1 MMALM
6 GDAMRKT
13 ELLAFLQNQTDF
25 FDPDNLSEVFTAGYL
40 ARRFAMQRNTAS
52 HYLNQLVA
60 QDVLVKINTRPVYF
74 LHKAAFCQ
82 QFFPLSRSE
91 YASMAELLAES
102 DRQPEQADHFSLL
115 TGHDGSLRKPIEQM
129 KTALFYPNGGLP
141 LLIVGDSG
149 TGKSYMAELMH
160 EFAIA
165 QGLLAPDAP
174 FVSFNC
180 AQYASNPELLAANLF
195 GYVKGAFT
203 GAQGDKAGAFEAAN
217 GGVLFL
223 DEVHRLDA
231 QGQEKLFTWLDRK
244 EIYRVGE
251 TAQGMP
257 ISLRLVFAT
266 TEDIHS
272 TFLTTFIRRIPIL
285 VSLPDL
291 QTRSRGEKEA
301 LTLQF
306 FWQEARTL
314 SARLQLTP
322 RLLQVLTH
330 YVYRGNVGEL
340 KNVVKY
346 AVASAWAR
354 SPGSERLNVTLHD
367 LPENIMAATPALSEP
382 MGHEEPLLIEPQTS
396 LVWLLRAR
404 DPVQGLIYD
413 TQCRVLALYE
423 AVLSKKR
430 LWEEAQKSM
439 GEEIETLFDRLIFDN
454 HDTQSSHMLL
464 LITHQ
469 VREEFYRLEKRFN
482 IQFNGNCIYALSH
495 YLIHRSRQAQST
507 MSNEK
512 SRQLED
518 FLAQKYPLLYRF
530 CEEILAALALK
541 LDIEPRRIDLLL
553 LLVLWLQKNGAIS
566 QQQVTRAIIL
576 AHGYATASSI
586 ANVAN
591 RLLKS
596 QLFESFDMPLDVTP
610 EAIADQ
616 VMAWIESHAL
626 ASGLIILVDMGSLN
640 AIHSHFNRRLSTP
653 MAIINNVSTGMA
665 MYVGERVLQGDMLED
680 IVREIGDDL
689 AVEHQLYYPHT
700 DKPRAILTT
709 CATGLGAAANL
720 SALLKASIPETL
732 GIDIVACDVET
743 LADPARRAPMLSRY
757 EVLAIVGTLDPHL
770 ADLPWISLD
779 SLISGEGSR
788 PLMRI
793 FGELASAEQV
803 SEINNLI
810 LKNFS
815 LRRVIESVTILDT
828 GKVINQVEQFLL
840 RYEHLAGCDVP
851 NDRKVALYVHI
862 SCLIERLIRNASP
875 SHYSGKQCPE
885 SELVILRE
893 AFSVIENGY
902 SVKMPAVELY
912 YIHDILTRETE
923 FIQEDQEF

>member
-1 MMALM
+1 
-6 GDAMRKT
+6 
-13 ELLAFLQNQTDF
+13 
-25 FDPDNLSEVFTAGYL
+25 
-40 ARRFAMQRNTAS
+40 
-52 HYLNQLVA
+52 
-60 QDVLVKINTRPVYF
+60 
-74 LHKAAFCQ
+74 
-82 QFFPLSRSE
+82 
-91 YASMAELLAES
+91 
-102 DRQPEQADHFSLL
+102 
-115 TGHDGSLRKPIEQM
+115 
-129 KTALFYPNGGLP
+129 
-141 LLIVGDSG
+141 
-149 TGKSYMAELMH
+149 
-160 EFAIA
+160 
-165 QGLLAPDAP
+165 
-174 FVSFNC
+174 
-180 AQYASNPELLAANLF
+180 
-195 GYVKGAFT
+195 
-203 GAQGDKAGAFEAAN
+203 
-217 GGVLFL
+217 
-223 DEVHRLDA
+223 
-231 QGQEKLFTWLDRK
+231 
-244 EIYRVGE
+244 
-251 TAQGMP
+251 
-257 ISLRLVFAT
+257 
-266 TEDIHS
+266 
-272 TFLTTFIRRIPIL
+272 
-285 VSLPDL
+285 
-291 QTRSRGEKEA
+291 
-301 LTLQF
+301 
-306 FWQEARTL
+306 
-314 SARLQLTP
+314 
-322 RLLQVLTH
+322 
-330 YVYRGNVGEL
+330 
-340 KNVVKY
+340 
-346 AVASAWAR
+346 
-354 SPGSERLNVTLHD
+354 
-367 LPENIMAATPALSEP
+367 
-382 MGHEEPLLIEPQTS
+382 
-396 LVWLLRAR
+396 
-404 DPVQGLIYD
+404 
-413 TQCRVLALYE
+413 
-423 AVLSKKR
+423 
-430 LWEEAQKSM
+430 M
-439 GEEIETLFDRLIFDN
+439 GEEMETLFDRLIFDN
-454 HDTQSSHMLL
+454 HDANSSHLLL

-530 CEEILAALALK
+530 CEEILSALALK
-541 LDIEPRRIDLLL
+541 LDIEPRRIDLL

-566 QQQVTRAIIL
+566 QQQVTRAVIL

-689 AVEHQLYYPHT
+689 AVEHQLYYPQT

-902 SVKMPAVELY
+902 SVKIPAVELY

>member
-1 MMALM
+1 
-6 GDAMRKT
+6 MRKT

-25 FDPDNLSEVFTAGYL
+25 FDPDNLSEVFTASWL

-74 LHKAAFCQ
+74 LHKKAFCQ
-82 QFFPLSRSE
+82 QFYPLSRSE

-141 LLIVGDSG
+141 LLITGDSG

-165 QGLLAPDAP
+165 QELLAPDAP

-203 GAQGDKAGAFEAAN
+203 GAQSDKAGAFEAAN
-217 GGVLFL
+217 GGMLFL

-251 TAQGMP
+251 TAQGLP

-272 TFLTTFIRRIPIL
+272 TFLTTFLRRIPIL

-291 QTRSRGEKEA
+291 QHRSREEKEA

-314 SARLQLTP
+314 AARLQLTP
-322 RLLQVLTH
+322 RLLQVLTQ
-330 YVYRGNVGEL
+330 YVYRGNVDEL

-354 SPGSERLNVTLHD
+354 SPGREMLTVRLHD
-367 LPENIMAATPALSEP
+367 LPENVMAATPALSEA
-382 MGHEEPLLIEPQTS
+382 MGQQEPLLIEPQTS

-413 TQCRVLALYE
+413 VQCRVLAQYE
-423 AVLSKKR
+423 AVLNKKTV
-430 LWEEAQKSM
+430 WEEAQRSM

-454 HDTQSSHMLL
+454 HDSSSPQMLL
-464 LITHQ
+464 LIAHQ
-469 VREEFYRLEKRFN
+469 VREEYYRLEKRFN
-482 IQFNGNCIYALSH
+482 IQFNGNCLYALSH

-507 MSNEK
+507 INNEK
-512 SRQLED
+512 ARQLED
-518 FLAQKYPLLYRF
+518 FLVQKFPLLYRF
-530 CEEILAALALK
+530 CEAILGALTLK
-541 LDIEPRRIDLLL
+541 LDIEPQRIDLLL
-553 LLVLWLQKNGAIS
+553 LVLWFHKNGAIS

-610 EAIADQ
+610 EAIANQ
-616 VMAWIESHAL
+616 VMAYIESHAL

-640 AIHSHFNRRLSTP
+640 AIHRHFNRRLSTP

-665 MYVGERVLQGDMLED
+665 MYVGERILQGVMLED

-689 AVEHQLYYPHT
+689 AVEHQLYYPQT

-720 SALLKASIPETL
+720 SALLKASIPEAL

-743 LADPARRAPMLSRY
+743 LADPARREPMLSRY

-793 FGELASAEQV
+793 FGELATAEQV

-828 GKVINQVEQFLL
+828 AKVINQVEQFLL
-840 RYEHLAGCDVP
+840 RYEHLAGRDVP

-862 SCLIERLIRNASP
+862 SCLIERLIRHASP
-875 SHYSGKQCPE
+875 AQYTGGQCPDR
-885 SELVILRE
+885 ELATLRE
-893 AFSVIENGY
+893 AFSVIESGY
-902 SVKMPAVELY
+902 SVKIPVVELC

-923 FIQEDQEF
+923 FIQEDQDF

>member
-165 QGLLAPDAP
+165 QGLLPPDAP
-174 FVSFNC
+174 FVCFNC

-285 VSLPDL
+285 ISLPDL
-291 QTRSRGEKEA
+291 QNRSRGEKEA

-382 MGHEEPLLIEPQTS
+382 MGQQEPLLIEPQTS

-413 TQCRVLALYE
+413 AQCRVLALYE
-423 AVLSKKR
+423 AVLSKKTV
-430 LWEEAQKSM
+430 WEEAQKSM
-439 GEEIETLFDRLIFDN
+439 GEEMETLFDRLVFDN
-454 HDTQSSHMLL
+454 HDANSSHLLL

-553 LLVLWLQKNGAIS
+553 VLWLQKNGAIS
-566 QQQVTRAIIL
+566 QQQVTRAVIL

-610 EAIADQ
+610 EAIANQ

-626 ASGLIILVDMGSLN
+626 ASGLVILVDMGSLN

-680 IVREIGDDL
+680 IVREIGNDL
-689 AVEHQLYYPHT
+689 AVEHQLYYPQT

-902 SVKMPAVELY
+902 SVKIPAVELY

>member
-1 MMALM
+1 
-6 GDAMRKT
+6 MRKT

-40 ARRFAMQRNTAS
+40 ARLFAMQRNTAS

-165 QGLLAPDAP
+165 QGLLPPDAP

-203 GAQGDKAGAFEAAN
+203 GAQSDKAGAFEAAN

-291 QTRSRGEKEA
+291 QTRSRHEKDA

-314 SARLQLTP
+314 ATRLQLTP

-354 SPGSERLNVTLHD
+354 CPGSEMLTVTLHD
-367 LPENIMAATPALSEP
+367 LPENIMAATPALSEA
-382 MGHEEPLLIEPQTS
+382 MGQQEPLLIEPQTS

-404 DPVQGLIYD
+404 DPIQGLIYD

-423 AVLSKKR
+423 AVQSKIT

-454 HDTQSSHMLL
+454 HDANSSHMLL

-469 VREEFYRLEKRFN
+469 VRE
-482 IQFNGNCIYALSH
+482 GVLS
-495 YLIHRSRQAQST
+495 
-507 MSNEK
+507 
-512 SRQLED
+512 
-518 FLAQKYPLLYRF
+518 P
-530 CEEILAALALK
+530 
-541 LDIEPRRIDLLL
+541 
-553 LLVLWLQKNGAIS
+553 
-566 QQQVTRAIIL
+566 
-576 AHGYATASSI
+576 
-586 ANVAN
+586 
-591 RLLKS
+591 
-596 QLFESFDMPLDVTP
+596 
-610 EAIADQ
+610 
-616 VMAWIESHAL
+616 
-626 ASGLIILVDMGSLN
+626 
-640 AIHSHFNRRLSTP
+640 
-653 MAIINNVSTGMA
+653 
-665 MYVGERVLQGDMLED
+665 
-680 IVREIGDDL
+680 
-689 AVEHQLYYPHT
+689 
-700 DKPRAILTT
+700 
-709 CATGLGAAANL
+709 
-720 SALLKASIPETL
+720 
-732 GIDIVACDVET
+732 
-743 LADPARRAPMLSRY
+743 
-757 EVLAIVGTLDPHL
+757 
-770 ADLPWISLD
+770 
-779 SLISGEGSR
+779 
-788 PLMRI
+788 
-793 FGELASAEQV
+793 
-803 SEINNLI
+803 
-810 LKNFS
+810 
-815 LRRVIESVTILDT
+815 
-828 GKVINQVEQFLL
+828 
-840 RYEHLAGCDVP
+840 
-851 NDRKVALYVHI
+851 
-862 SCLIERLIRNASP
+862 
-875 SHYSGKQCPE
+875 
-885 SELVILRE
+885 
-893 AFSVIENGY
+893 
-902 SVKMPAVELY
+902 
-912 YIHDILTRETE
+912 
-923 FIQEDQEF
+923 

>member
-174 FVSFNC
+174 FVCFNC

-285 VSLPDL
+285 ISLPDL
-291 QTRSRGEKEA
+291 QNRSRGEKEA

-314 SARLQLTP
+314 SA

-382 MGHEEPLLIEPQTS
+382 MGQQEPLLIEPQTS

-413 TQCRVLALYE
+413 AQCRVLALYE
-423 AVLSKKR
+423 AVLSKKTV
-430 LWEEAQKSM
+430 WEEAQKSM
-439 GEEIETLFDRLIFDN
+439 GEEMETLFDRLIFDN
-454 HDTQSSHMLL
+454 HDANSSHLLL

-553 LLVLWLQKNGAIS
+553 LVLWLQKNGAIS
-566 QQQVTRAIIL
+566 QQQVIRAVIL

-680 IVREIGDDL
+680 IVREIGNDL
-689 AVEHQLYYPHT
+689 AVEHQLYYPQT

-902 SVKMPAVELY
+902 SVKIPAVELY

>member
-1 MMALM
+1 
-6 GDAMRKT
+6 
-13 ELLAFLQNQTDF
+13 
-25 FDPDNLSEVFTAGYL
+25 
-40 ARRFAMQRNTAS
+40 MQRNTAS

-74 LHKAAFCQ
+74 FHKATFCQ

-91 YASMAELLAES
+91 YASMVELLAES

-165 QGLLAPDAP
+165 QGLLPPDAP

-244 EIYRVGE
+244 EIYRLGE

-291 QTRSRGEKEA
+291 QTRSRHEKEA

-314 SARLQLTP
+314 AARLQLTP

-340 KNVVKY
+340 KNVIKY

-354 SPGSERLNVTLHD
+354 APGSEKLNVTLHD

-464 LITHQ
+464 ITHQ

-553 LLVLWLQKNGAIS
+553 LVLWLQKNGAIS

-610 EAIADQ
+610 EAIANQ
-616 VMAWIESHAL
+616 VMAYIESHAL
-626 ASGLIILVDMGSLN
+626 ASGLVILVDMGSLN
-640 AIHSHFNRRLSTP
+640 AIHSHFNRRLTTP

-665 MYVGERVLQGDMLED
+665 MYVGERILLGDMLED
-680 IVREIGDDL
+680 IVREIRGDL
-689 AVEHQLYYPHT
+689 AIEHQLYYPQA

-720 SALLKASIPETL
+720 SALLKASIPEAL

-743 LADPARRAPMLSRY
+743 LADPARRQPMLSRY
-757 EVLAIVGTLDPHL
+757 EVLAIVGTLDPQL

-793 FGELASAEQV
+793 FGELATAEQV

-875 SHYSGKQCPE
+875 SHYSGRQCPQ
-885 SELVILRE
+885 SELATLRE
-893 AFSVIENGY
+893 AFSVIESGY
-902 SVKMPAVELY
+902 SVKIPAVELY

>member
-1 MMALM
+1 MM

-165 QGLLAPDAP
+165 QGLLPPDAP

-203 GAQGDKAGAFEAAN
+203 GAQSDKAGAFEAAN

-291 QTRSRGEKEA
+291 QTRSRHEKDA

-314 SARLQLTP
+314 ATRLQLTP

-354 SPGSERLNVTLHD
+354 CPGSEMLTVTLHD
-367 LPENIMAATPALSEP
+367 LPENIMAATPALSEA
-382 MGHEEPLLIEPQTS
+382 MGQQEPLLIEPQTS

-404 DPVQGLIYD
+404 DPIQGLIYD

-423 AVLSKKR
+423 AVQSKKT
-430 LWEEAQKSM
+430 LWDEAQKSM

-454 HDTQSSHMLL
+454 HDANSSHMLL

-495 YLIHRSRQAQST
+495 YLIHRSRQGPST

-512 SRQLED
+512 SRLLED

-553 LLVLWLQKNGAIS
+553 LVLWLHKNGAIS

-610 EAIADQ
+610 EAIANQ

-640 AIHSHFNRRLSTP
+640 AIHRHFNRRLSTP

-665 MYVGERVLQGDMLED
+665 MYVGERILQGVMLED
-680 IVREIGDDL
+680 IVRDIGDDL
-689 AVEHQLYYPHT
+689 AVEHQLYYPQT

-720 SALLKASIPETL
+720 SALLKASIPEAL

-743 LADPARRAPMLSRY
+743 LADPARRQPMLSRY
-757 EVLAIVGTLDPHL
+757 EVLAIVGTLDPQL

-779 SLISGEGSR
+779 SLISGQGSR

-793 FGELASAEQV
+793 FGELTSSEQV

-828 GKVINQVEQFLL
+828 AKVINQVEQFLL

-875 SHYSGKQCPE
+875 SHYSGRQCPQ
-885 SELVILRE
+885 SELATLRE
-893 AFSVIENGY
+893 AFSVIESGY
-902 SVKMPAVELY
+902 SVKIPVVELC

>member
-1 MMALM
+1 
-6 GDAMRKT
+6 MRKT

-165 QGLLAPDAP
+165 QGLLPPDAP
-174 FVSFNC
+174 FVCFNC

-285 VSLPDL
+285 ISLPDL
-291 QTRSRGEKEA
+291 QNRSRGEKEA

-382 MGHEEPLLIEPQTS
+382 MGQQEPLLIEPQTS

-413 TQCRVLALYE
+413 AQCRVLALYE
-423 AVLSKKR
+423 AVLSKKTV
-430 LWEEAQKSM
+430 WEEAQKSM
-439 GEEIETLFDRLIFDN
+439 GEEMETLFDRLVFDN
-454 HDTQSSHMLL
+454 HDANSSHLLL

-553 LLVLWLQKNGAIS
+553 VLWLQKNGAIS
-566 QQQVTRAIIL
+566 QQQVTRAVIL

-610 EAIADQ
+610 EAIANQ

-626 ASGLIILVDMGSLN
+626 ASGLVILVDMGSLN

-680 IVREIGDDL
+680 IVREIGNDL
-689 AVEHQLYYPHT
+689 AVEHQLYYPQT

-788 PLMRI
+788 PLMHI

-902 SVKMPAVELY
+902 SVKIPAVELY

>member
-1 MMALM
+1 
-6 GDAMRKT
+6 MRKT

-25 FDPDNLSEVFTAGYL
+25 FDPDNLSEVFTASWL

-74 LHKAAFCQ
+74 LHKKAFCQ
-82 QFFPLSRSE
+82 QFYPLSRSE

-141 LLIVGDSG
+141 LLITGDSG

-203 GAQGDKAGAFEAAN
+203 GAQSDKAGAFEAAN
-217 GGVLFL
+217 GGMLFL

-244 EIYRVGE
+244 EIYRVGD
-251 TAQGMP
+251 TAQGLP

-272 TFLTTFIRRIPIL
+272 TFLTTFLRRIPIL

-291 QTRSRGEKEA
+291 QHRSREEKEA

-314 SARLQLTP
+314 AARLQLTP
-322 RLLQVLTH
+322 RLLQVLTQ

-354 SPGSERLNVTLHD
+354 SPGREMLTVTLHD
-367 LPENIMAATPALSEP
+367 LPENVMAATPALSEA
-382 MGHEEPLLIEPQTS
+382 MGQQEPLLIEPQTS

-413 TQCRVLALYE
+413 VQCRVLAQYE
-423 AVLSKKR
+423 AVLNKKTV
-430 LWEEAQKSM
+430 WEEAQRSM

-454 HDTQSSHMLL
+454 HDSSSSQMLL
-464 LITHQ
+464 LIAHQ
-469 VREEFYRLEKRFN
+469 VREEYYRLEKRFN
-482 IQFNGNCIYALSH
+482 IQFNGNCLYALSH
-495 YLIHRSRQAQST
+495 YLIHRSRQPQST
-507 MSNEK
+507 INNEK
-512 SRQLED
+512 ARQLED
-518 FLAQKYPLLYRF
+518 FLVQKFPLLYRF
-530 CEEILAALALK
+530 CEAILGALTLK
-541 LDIEPRRIDLLL
+541 LDIEPQRIDLLL
-553 LLVLWLQKNGAIS
+553 LVLWFHKNGAIS

-596 QLFESFDMPLDVTP
+596 QLFESFDMP
-610 EAIADQ
+610 
-616 VMAWIESHAL
+616 
-626 ASGLIILVDMGSLN
+626 
-640 AIHSHFNRRLSTP
+640 
-653 MAIINNVSTGMA
+653 
-665 MYVGERVLQGDMLED
+665 
-680 IVREIGDDL
+680 
-689 AVEHQLYYPHT
+689 
-700 DKPRAILTT
+700 RAILTT

-720 SALLKASIPETL
+720 SALLKASIPEAL

-743 LADPARRAPMLSRY
+743 LADPARREPMLSRY

-793 FGELASAEQV
+793 FGELATAEQV

-828 GKVINQVEQFLL
+828 AKVINQVEQFLL
-840 RYEHLAGCDVP
+840 RYEHLAGRDVP

-862 SCLIERLIRNASP
+862 SCLIERLIRHASP
-875 SHYSGKQCPE
+875 AQYTGGQCPDR
-885 SELVILRE
+885 ELATLRE
-893 AFSVIENGY
+893 AFSVIESGY
-902 SVKMPAVELY
+902 SVKIPVVELC

-923 FIQEDQEF
+923 FIQEDQDF